1 MIDSSLHIRP
11 AIPDEAPLISDLAL
25 RSKAYWDYDEAFI
38 AACRPA
44 LTFSPDYI
52 TANPMYVVEMEGRV
66 AGFYSL
72 QPVSEQEVGLENLF
86 VAPEAI
92 GQGCGKRLWQHA
104 VVTARQLG
112 YQHMLIEADPNAEAF
127 YAAMGAETIGSVPSS
142 VWPNH
147 DLPLM
152 RFPLVMSDE

>member
-1 MIDSSLHIRP
+1 MNDSTFSIRP
-11 AIPDEAPLISDLAL
+11 AASDEAALISDLAL

-52 TANPMYVVEMEGRV
+52 TTYPVYVVEMEGRV

-72 QPVSEQEVGLENLF
+72 QPVSAQEVDLDNLF

-92 GQGCGKRLWQHA
+92 GHGCGKRLWQHA
-104 VVTARQLG
+104 VATARQLG
-112 YQHMLIEADPNAEAF
+112 FTHMRIEADPNAEEF
-127 YAAMGAETIGSVPSS
+127 YAAMGAETVGSVPSS
-142 VWPNH
+142 VWPERQ
-147 DLPLM
+147 LPLM
-152 RFPLVMSDE
+152 RFSLVEG